1 MNHSAIRIELEA
13 ALSQE
18 LYESFDGAIIE
29 TILREGRVM
38 QDHDELKSLLEGHSF
53 KITAALAPDL
63 HRICEEVRATL
74 EFTEEVEFF
83 VSNSP
88 DINCFAYPRLEESQS
103 HKVIINSALLERFA
117 DDELRFVLGH
127 EIGHLISKNAQLQK
141 IIRFVFPDFE
151 RAPIVFQNK
160 IQLWDK
166 LAELTADRY
175 GYIAAPRLDQCIN
188 TFIKLSS
195 GLSTSRI
202 SFDAMV
208 YLAEM
213 EKVLDYFKANPYA
226 VASSH
231 PINPVRIKCLQLF
244 AESRLYKSLPQGKE
258 DKKLAEAIRELTRIL
273 MVVGSSELD
282 KHRSYFVAAA
292 GIIVAGIDKNLT
304 LLEVEQ
310 IITVLAKFSI
320 FPKEFFDHILAQ
332 GDVNKIFAES
342 VKAILAENPAERYG
356 MLEYLIGLVLSDNEI
371 IKAETDLL
379 FDIGENV
386 FGLSRKELAQIIGAV
401 VQKSFVPKLFRL
413 PEAEPGPE
421 PQPAART
428 AASRPKASGRKA

>member
-1 MNHSAIRIELEA
+1 MNYTAIRLELEA
-13 ALSQE
+13 VLSKE
-18 LYESFDGAIIE
+18 LYDSFNGAIIE
-29 TILREGRVM
+29 NILREGKVL
-38 QDHDELKSLLEGHSF
+38 QDHDEVKSLLEGHSF
-53 KITAALAPDL
+53 KITATLAPDL
-63 HRICEEVRATL
+63 HRICQEVKKKL
-74 EFTEEVEFF
+74 EFEEEIDFF

-88 DINCFAYPRLEESQS
+88 NINCFAYPQLDESQS
-103 HKVIINSALLERFA
+103 HKIIINSGLLERFE
-117 DDELRFVLGH
+117 DDELRFVIGH

-141 IIRFVFPDFE
+141 IIHFVFPEFD

-175 GYIAAPRLDQCIN
+175 GFIASPKLDKCIN

-208 YLAEM
+208 YLKEM
-213 EKVLDYFKANPYA
+213 EKVLDYFKENPYA
-226 VASSH
+226 VASTH

-244 AESRLYKSLPQGKE
+244 AESGLYKNLPKGQE
-258 DKKLAEAIRELTRIL
+258 DQKLTKATRDLVQIL

-292 GIIVAGIDKNLT
+292 GIIVAGADKNLN

-332 GDVNKIFAES
+332 GDVGKIFENS

-371 IKAETDLL
+371 ISAEVDML
-379 FDIGENV
+379 FDIGGTV
-386 FGLSRKELAQIIGAV
+386 FGLSRKELAQIIGSV
-401 VQKSFVPKLFRL
+401 VQKNFIPRLFEL
-413 PEAEPGPE
+413 
-421 PQPAART
+421 PAAEGEEAT
-428 AASRPKASGRKA
+428 A

>member
-1 MNHSAIRIELEA
+1 MNHSAIRLELEA

-18 LYESFDGAIIE
+18 LYDSFDGAIIE
-29 TILREGRVM
+29 TILREGKVS

-63 HRICEEVRATL
+63 HRICQEVREKL

-88 DINCFAYPRLEESQS
+88 NINCFAWPRIEEGQS
-103 HKVIINSALLERFA
+103 HKVIINSGLLERFE
-117 DDELRFVLGH
+117 DDELRFVIGH

-141 IIRFVFPDFE
+141 ILNFVFPEFE

-175 GYIAAPRLDQCIN
+175 GFIAAPKLDQCIN

-226 VASSH
+226 VASTH

-244 AESRLYKSLPQGKE
+244 SESALYKSLPKGKE
-258 DKKLAEAIRELTRIL
+258 DKKLAEAIRELTQIL

-282 KHRSYFVAAA
+282 KHRSWFVASA
-292 GIIVAGIDKNLT
+292 GIIVAGVDMNLN
-304 LLEVEQ
+304 LQEVEQ
-310 IITVLAKFSI
+310 IITVLARFSI

-332 GDVNKIFAES
+332 GNVGKLFEES

-371 IKAETDLL
+371 IKAEIDML

-386 FGLSRKELAQIIGAV
+386 FGLSRKELAQIIGSV
-401 VQKSFVPKLFRL
+401 VQKSFVPRIFKL
-413 PEAEPGPE
+413 PEGEE
-421 PQPAART
+421 KT
-428 AASRPKASGRKA
+428 ASA

>member
-1 MNHSAIRIELEA
+1 MNYSTIRLELEA

-18 LYESFDGAIIE
+18 LYDAFNGAIIE
-29 TILREGRVM
+29 NILREGKVM
-38 QDHDELKSLLEGHSF
+38 QDHDEVKSLLEGHSF
-53 KITAALAPDL
+53 KITSTLAPDL
-63 HRICEEVRATL
+63 HRICEEVRARL
-74 EFTEEVEFF
+74 EFAEETDFF

-88 DINCFAYPRLEESQS
+88 NINCYAYPRLEESQS
-103 HKVIINSALLERFA
+103 HKIIINSGLLERFE

-141 IIRFVFPDFE
+141 IIRFVFPEFE

-175 GYIAAPRLDQCIN
+175 GFIAAPKLDKCIN

-208 YLAEM
+208 YLKEM
-213 EKVLDYFKANPYA
+213 ERVLDYFKENPYA
-226 VASSH
+226 VASTH

-244 AESRLYKSLPQGKE
+244 AESRAYKDLPKGRV
-258 DKKLAEAIRELTRIL
+258 DKKLAASIQDLVKIL

-282 KHRSYFVAAA
+282 RHRSYFVASA
-292 GIIVAGIDKNLT
+292 GIIVAGADKNLD
-304 LLEVEQ
+304 LVEVEQ

-332 GDVNKIFAES
+332 GDVGKIFEGS
-342 VKAILAENPAERYG
+342 VKAILAENPTERYS
-356 MLEYLIGLVLSDNEI
+356 MLEYLIGLALSDNEI
-371 IKAETDLL
+371 ISAEIDLI
-379 FDIGENV
+379 FKIGEEV
-386 FGLSRKELAQIIGAV
+386 FGLSRKELAQIIGSV
-401 VQKSFVPKLFRL
+401 VQKNFIPKLFKL
-413 PEAEPGPE
+413 PPAEEQQGSV
-421 PQPAART
+421 PA
-428 AASRPKASGRKA
+428 